1 MTNIEN
7 QEIDTN
13 VYPNPFDKLLT
24 IQAANNSTFIIYSS
38 VGELIKEGA
47 LDRGQNDINLSS
59 LKAGLYV
66 LKINDEFKEV
76 LKH

>member
-1 MTNIEN
+1 MKTS
-7 QEIDTN
+7 
-13 VYPNPFDKLLT
+13 VYPNPFDELLT

-38 VGELIKEGA
+38 AGELIKEGA
-47 LDRGQNDINLSS
+47 LDQGQNNINLSS

-66 LKINDEFKEV
+66 LKINDEFKQV